1 MIESNNKP
9 RGAFVVLEG
18 IEGVGKTTQM
28 AVAERALDD
37 AAKHFVATREPGGT
51 AAGEA
56 LRSVLLDKDGAP
68 LSLQAETLLMFA
80 ARANHLHE
88 KIQPALSRG
97 DWVLCDRFTDASY
110 AYQGAGRQLGVERI
124 AVLEDWV
131 QGELRP
137 DLVLILDAEPALA
150 LGRAKSRGP
159 VDRFEQESLEF
170 FDRARAV
177 YLDRAK
183 SYPDRYAVIDAS
195 QSLEAVSAAVYATIN
210 GFAKQWGA
218 A

>member
-1 MIESNNKP
+1 M
-9 RGAFVVLEG
+9 VLEG

>member
-1 MIESNNKP
+1 M
-9 RGAFVVLEG
+9 
-18 IEGVGKTTQM
+18 
-28 AVAERALDD
+28 
-37 AAKHFVATREPGGT
+37 
-51 AAGEA
+51 
-56 LRSVLLDKDGAP
+56 
-68 LSLQAETLLMFA
+68 
-80 ARANHLHE
+80 
-88 KIQPALSRG
+88 
-97 DWVLCDRFTDASY
+97 
-110 AYQGAGRQLGVERI
+110 
-124 AVLEDWV
+124 